1 MTVIKAND
9 ICLSFCEKRN
19 GNAALHLDITREGA
33 ITMEEKIPELTL
45 TPDLA
50 AEPALE
56 VVVAEETKPA
66 QPAGPDLSALSPAEQ
81 QAVLDFAEKIDLKD
95 SGVVLQYGAAAQKNI
110 ADFSESTLNAVR
122 TKDLGELGDMV
133 TDLVTE
139 LKGFSVEEEE
149 KKGIFGLFKKATNNI
164 ATMKAKYDKA
174 EVNVDKI
181 AGELEKHQV
190 VLMKDV
196 ALLDQMYDK
205 NLEYFKQLT
214 MYILAGEK
222 KLQDERAT
230 TLAQLYEKAQS
241 SGLAEDAQTAKDYA
255 ALCDRFEKKLH
266 DLKLTRQI
274 SLQMGPQIRMIQN
287 NDTLMTEKI
296 QTSLVN
302 TIPLWKSQMVLAL
315 GISHSKQAMEA
326 QRAVSDMTNDLL
338 KKNADMLKIATVE
351 TAKESERGIVDIETL
366 QHTNQTLIS
375 TLDEVMAIQTEGR
388 QKRLAAEVELQRIEG
403 ELKQKLLEVRVK

>member
-1 MTVIKAND
+1 
-9 ICLSFCEKRN
+9 
-19 GNAALHLDITREGA
+19 
-33 ITMEEKIPELTL
+33 MEEKIPELTL
-45 TPDLA
+45 TPDLGKA
-50 AEPALE
+50 PEME

-66 QPAGPDLSALSPAEQ
+66 QPAGPDLSGLSPAEQ
-81 QAVLDFAEKIDLKD
+81 KAVLDFAEKIDLTD

-110 ADFSESTLNAVR
+110 VDFSESTLNAVR

-133 TDLVTE
+133 TSLVTE
-139 LKGFSVEEEE
+139 LKGFSAEEEE
-149 KKGIFGLFKKATNNI
+149 KKGLFGLFKKTSNSI

-181 AGELEKHQV
+181 AEELEKHQL

-196 ALLDQMYDK
+196 AVLDQMYDK
-205 NLEYFKQLT
+205 NLEYFKQLS

-222 KLQDERAT
+222 KLQDERTT
-230 TLAQLYEKAQS
+230 TLAQLYDKARA
-241 SGLAEDAQTAKDYA
+241 SGLPEDAQAANDYA
-255 ALCDRFEKKLH
+255 ALCDRFEKKLY

-274 SLQMGPQIRMIQN
+274 SIQMGPQIRMIQN

-338 KKNADMLKIATVE
+338 KKNADMLKIATIE

-366 QHTNQTLIS
+366 QHTNESLIS

-388 QKRLAAEVELQRIEG
+388 QKRREAEVELQRIEG
-403 ELKQKLLEVRVK
+403 ELKQKLLEVRG

>member
-1 MTVIKAND
+1 MD
-9 ICLSFCEKRN
+9 
-19 GNAALHLDITREGA
+19 
-33 ITMEEKIPELTL
+33 EKIPELTL
-45 TPDLA
+45 TPDFDMA
-50 AEPALE
+50 PEKEIAT
-56 VVVAEETKPA
+56 VVEA
-66 QPAGPDLSALSPAEQ
+66 QKPAGPDLSGLSPAEQ
-81 QAVLDFAEKIDLKD
+81 KAVLDFAEKIDLRD

-122 TKDLGELGDMV
+122 TKDLGELGGMV

-139 LKGFSVEEEE
+139 LKGFSAEEEE
-149 KKGIFGLFKKATNNI
+149 KKGLFGFFKKTSNNLT
-164 ATMKAKYDKA
+164 AMKAKYEKA

-181 AGELEKHQV
+181 AEELEQHQL

-196 ALLDQMYDK
+196 ALLDQMYEK
-205 NLEYFKQLT
+205 NLEYFKQLS

-222 KLQDERAT
+222 KLQDERTT
-230 TLAQLYEKAQS
+230 TLARLYDKANAT
-241 SGLAEDAQTAKDYA
+241 GLPEDAQAANDYA
-255 ALCDRFEKKLH
+255 ALCDRFEKKLY

-274 SLQMGPQIRMIQN
+274 SIQMGPQIRMIQN
-287 NDTLMTEKI
+287 NNTMMTEKI

-326 QRAVSDMTNDLL
+326 QRAVSDMTNELL
-338 KKNADMLKIATVE
+338 KKNADMLKMATVE

-366 QHTNQTLIS
+366 QHTNESLIS

-388 QKRLAAEVELQRIEG
+388 QKRREAEVELQRIEG
-403 ELKQKLLEVRVK
+403 ELKQKLLEIRK